1 MSSNDTRTQE
11 PGGAG
16 RLGEHR
22 VARIGFGAMQLTESR
37 DRAVGRETAVAILR
51 TAVERGVN
59 HIDTAEF
66 YGTAT
71 ENANDL
77 IRAALHPYP
86 ENLAIATK
94 VGAVRDASGALVPAQ
109 RPEELRAAVEANLTR
124 LGTERLALVNLRR
137 VDGRP
142 GIVAEGDQIVDID
155 SQLAELVALRDEGK
169 IAGIG
174 MSSVTADQL
183 RQALPVGIVCVQN
196 LYSLVDRTGE
206 SVLDVCREHDV
217 AWVPFFPLGSA
228 IPGYPKVVDQPAV
241 RAAAAALGATPAQ
254 IGLAWLLAHYEG
266 TLLIP
271 GTANPDHLAENIAAG
286 DIRLDPDTLKELDQV
301 SAA

>member
-22 VARIGFGAMQLTESR
+22 VARSGFGAMQLTESR

-196 LYSLVDRTGE
+196 LYSLVDRSGE

-241 RAAAAALGATPAQ
+241 QAAAAALGATPAQ
-254 IGLAWLLAHYEG
+254 IGLAWLLAHYEE

>member
-51 TAVERGVN
+51 TAVERGVD

-228 IPGYPKVVDQPAV
+228 IPGFPKVVDQPAV
-241 RAAAAALGATPAQ
+241 QAAAAALGATPAQ

>member
-37 DRAVGRETAVAILR
+37 DRTVSRETAVAILR
-51 TAVERGVN
+51 TAVERGVD

-155 SQLAELVALRDEGK
+155 SQLAELAALRDEGK

-183 RQALPVGIVCVQN
+183 RRALPVGIVCVQN

-241 RAAAAALGATPAQ
+241 QAAAAALGATPAQ

>member
-124 LGTERLALVNLRR
+124 LGTERLALVNMRR

-241 RAAAAALGATPAQ
+241 QAAAAALGATPAQ
-254 IGLAWLLAHYEG
+254 IGLAWLLAHYEE

>member
-1 MSSNDTRTQE
+1 VSSNDTRTQE

-37 DRAVGRETAVAILR
+37 DRTVSRETAVAILR

-77 IRAALHPYP
+77 IRAALHPYS

-155 SQLAELVALRDEGK
+155 SQLAELAALRDEGK

-183 RQALPVGIVCVQN
+183 RRALPVGIVCVQN

-228 IPGYPKVVDQPAV
+228 FPGYPKVVDQPAV
-241 RAAAAALGATPAQ
+241 QAAAAALGATPAQ
-254 IGLAWLLAHYEG
+254 IGLAWLLAHYEE

>member
-174 MSSVTADQL
+174 MSSITADQL

-241 RAAAAALGATPAQ
+241 QAAAAALGATPAQ
-254 IGLAWLLAHYEG
+254 IGLAWLLAHYEE

>member
-241 RAAAAALGATPAQ
+241 QAAAAALGATPAQ
-254 IGLAWLLAHYEG
+254 IGLAWLLAHYEE